1 MPATQ
6 SGRAVDRLPA
16 TQAGRALDFRLD
28 LVERAPLFKGLA
40 RAQCEELTR
49 LTRVRRVVRKE
60 CFFLQG
66 DPAEDFMLLIS
77 GRVKMSRVGADGD
90 RIILRLAAP
99 GEAFGCLDVPPG
111 ATYPASAEALE
122 PSQALLWDR
131 RALDGFIGRHPVL
144 LHNVMRIVAERMRS
158 LEERCHELSSQRV
171 PQRVAGTLLRLLGQV
186 GRPADGGGVLI
197 GLSREE
203 LGEMTGTT
211 LFSVS
216 RLLGEWEAQR
226 LVKPR
231 REGVIVTDALRLAAV
246 ANASALAPAIGD

>member
-1 MPATQ
+1 M
-6 SGRAVDRLPA
+6 
-16 TQAGRALDFRLD
+16 
-28 LVERAPLFKGLA
+28 
-40 RAQCEELTR
+40 
-49 LTRVRRVVRKE
+49 
-60 CFFLQG
+60 
-66 DPAEDFMLLIS
+66 
-77 GRVKMSRVGADGD
+77 
-90 RIILRLAAP
+90 
-99 GEAFGCLDVPPG
+99 PPG

-131 RALDGFIGRHPVL
+131 RAFDGFIGRHPVL
-144 LHNVMRIVAERMRS
+144 LRNVMRIVAERMRS
-158 LEERCHELSSQRV
+158 LEQRCHELSSQRV

-186 GRPADGGGVLI
+186 GRPADGGILI

-231 REGVIVTDALRLAAV
+231 REGVIVTDARRLAAV
-246 ANASALAPAIGD
+246 ANGSALAPPSGTSAPANRRRPL